1 MSTNEQKDCGSLREI
16 YVIMKDGKNQYIS
29 LDFHKG
35 MFEFHDEKGIHLGEY
50 LFDGTPNEEAKKSH
64 NLRTL

>member
-1 MSTNEQKDCGSLREI
+1 MSKMLAKVYERYHGI
-16 YVIMKDGKNQYIS
+16 IKDGKKQYIS

-50 LFDGTPNEEAKKSH
+50 FFDGTRNKGAEESH